1 MDVRRL
7 YFIIYAENMFWI
19 PGPSASRIFHLYQ
32 LIPAYSS
39 LPHIRYKMIE
49 KIKTAFSVFLILLLF
64 PYIVVMLSG
73 SQTEETLLAAKGDR
87 IDGLDAWVMRIL
99 PGEMP
104 VTYELEALK
113 AQAVIARS
121 NLAWRMEAE
130 GIGPEQISE
139 ERLEIWEMA
148 CYMPE
153 ELEELWGNKHFEEY
167 YEKITWAVQET
178 SGKVLS
184 YEGKYVDLPFHA
196 VSAGQTRDGSLLG
209 EAYPYL
215 KAVECPG
222 DLEAE
227 GYLGVVR
234 LQTEDVPEI
243 LETDASGYVTE
254 IRLGGKGMAGEE
266 FRHREALNSSCFTI
280 QETKNGWVATT
291 KGVGHGFGL
300 SMYQAHV
307 QAFQGKTF
315 LEILQYFYE
324 GMECI
329 SFS

>member
-1 MDVRRL
+1 
-7 YFIIYAENMFWI
+7 
-19 PGPSASRIFHLYQ
+19 
-32 LIPAYSS
+32 
-39 LPHIRYKMIE
+39 MIE

-73 SQTEETLLAAKGDR
+73 RHSEETLLAAEEDR
-87 IDGLDAWVMRIL
+87 TEVLEIWVMRIL

-113 AQAVIARS
+113 AQAVIVRS

-130 GIGPEQISE
+130 GIGPEQINE
-139 ERLEIWEMA
+139 ERLKSWEMP

-153 ELEELWGNKHFEEY
+153 ELEEFWGNELFEEY
-167 YEKITWAVQET
+167 YGKISQSVRET
-178 SGKVLS
+178 SGKVLT
-184 YEGKYVDLPFHA
+184 YQGKYVDLPYHA
-196 VSAGQTRDGSLLG
+196 VSAGQTRDGTLLG
-209 EAYPYL
+209 DAYPYL

-227 GYLGVVR
+227 GYLGLVR
-234 LQTEDVPEI
+234 LEPESVPEI
-243 LETDASGYVTE
+243 AEVDASGYVTE
-254 IRLGGKGMAGEE
+254 VRLGGKSMAGEE
-266 FRHREALNSSCFTI
+266 FRRMEDLNSSCFTL
-280 QETKNGWVATT
+280 QETEGGWIAAT

-300 SMYQAHV
+300 SMYQAHT

-315 LEILQYFYE
+315 LEILRYFYE